1 MTVLFYYLTFHVC
14 ASIWLSIKMLASLIH
29 ASETLLHPAALTKK
43 PILVKQS
50 GEMLYIM
57 LLSRRH
63 TIHISILK
71 DSLSCAEGTL
81 HNRFLNC
88 ICQFV
93 FPPCNNIDAFQ
104 NLVLLGGDF
113 EKHGTG

>member
-1 MTVLFYYLTFHVC
+1 
-14 ASIWLSIKMLASLIH
+14 MLASLIH
-29 ASETLLHPAALTKK
+29 AAEILLHPAALTKK

-71 DSLSCAEGTL
+71 DSRVQKELCIIDFRIVFVNLSS
-81 HNRFLNC
+81 
-88 ICQFV
+88 
-93 FPPCNNIDAFQ
+93 P
-104 NLVLLGGDF
+104 LVIILMLF
-113 EKHGTG
+113 RIWCS

>member
-1 MTVLFYYLTFHVC
+1 MTVLLYYLTFHVC

-29 ASETLLHPAALTKK
+29 AAEILLHPAALTKK

-71 DSLSCAEGTL
+71 DSRVQKELCIIDSELYLS
-81 HNRFLNC
+81 
-88 ICQFV
+88 ICL
-93 FPPCNNIDAFQ
+93 PP
-104 NLVLLGGDF
+104 L
-113 EKHGTG
+113 